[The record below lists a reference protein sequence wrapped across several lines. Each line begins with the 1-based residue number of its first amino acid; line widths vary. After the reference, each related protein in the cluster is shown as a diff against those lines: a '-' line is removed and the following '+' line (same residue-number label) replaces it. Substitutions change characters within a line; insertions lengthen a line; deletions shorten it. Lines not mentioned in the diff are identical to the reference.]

1 MKKDLDWLKNQVD
14 ETETKIKNLLDGATT
29 HRTRISLN
37 GSLATLKDFR
47 GYINQ
52 LDEPDSD
59 YAYQKG
65 FREGERQTAEY
76 FESVS
81 EEPSYAQ
88 VQKYLSEHGIKIADK
103 EPETVA
109 GVVTTFWKSYERLKE
124 VMSMEVEEL
133 EE

>member
-1 MKKDLDWLKNQVD
+1 MKKNIEWLKNEVLVQ
-14 ETETKIKNLLDGATT
+14 
-29 HRTRISLN
+29 SLIN
-37 GSLATLKDFR
+37 KD
-47 GYINQ
+47 GYIYAGDITRLLNQ

-65 FREGERQTAEY
+65 FKEGERQTAEY
-76 FESVS
+76 FESVT

-109 GVVTTFWKSYERLKE
+109 DVVTTFWKSYERLKE